1 MKEETILFSL
11 DNAKTPKEKRAAY
24 EYGCDAS
31 FLVFRFLS
39 VHIRSELNSG
49 EHSSSCHQ
57 QNVSAFLTRI
67 VWCIFVIHFYINFK
81 ILEIL
86 KTLML
91 TVAKTRLM
99 RLNNLKAQGN
109 WKWKTAILSP

>member
-1 MKEETILFSL
+1 MATAKSAKQKSPQKSRGIFWKNENVKLLLEVMKEETILFSL

-57 QNVSAFLTRI
+57 QNCLLDTYCMVYFCDPLL
-67 VWCIFVIHFYINFK
+67 Y
-81 ILEIL
+81 
-86 KTLML
+86 
-91 TVAKTRLM
+91 
-99 RLNNLKAQGN
+99 
-109 WKWKTAILSP
+109 